1 TVGFISAL
9 PHELVEAFKSTLEEV
24 MAANLIIHVRD
35 IANENTEAEKQ
46 DVLEVLNE
54 LISDENSDNPDF
66 IKTPVI
72 EVLNKSDLLEI
83 NEKDIR
89 LLRTQQNNS
98 KMVLV
103 SSTQK
108 KGFIELLK
116 KIDDQV
122 NKNRKVIKLR
132 IKWNQGSLLNW
143 LYEVGEIIYRRDTDK
158 SIELKVSLDQ
168 KDLNKI
174 KKINLA

>member
-1 TVGFISAL
+1 
-9 PHELVEAFKSTLEEV
+9 
-24 MAANLIIHVRD
+24 
-35 IANENTEAEKQ
+35 
-46 DVLEVLNE
+46 
-54 LISDENSDNPDF
+54 
-66 IKTPVI
+66 
-72 EVLNKSDLLEI
+72 
-83 NEKDIR
+83 
-89 LLRTQQNNS
+89 
-98 KMVLV
+98 MVLV

-108 KGFIELLK
+108 EGFIELLK

-143 LYEVGEIIYRRDTDK
+143 LYEVGEIIHRRDTDK
-158 SIELKVSLDQ
+158 SIELKVSLDK